1 MSVKAGVWI
10 DHRQAVLV
18 VLTDKGQEIRK
29 ITSDIADTGR
39 PSSGNAH
46 SSHDYVSEDSQ
57 ERKFE
62 ADLKVFYDQVIDGL
76 QGAQTLLI
84 LGPGEAKVEFRKRLE
99 SKKQNGIHLD
109 VITADKMTEGQLVAK
124 IVQYFASEAPQTAK

>member
-10 DHRQAVLV
+10 DHRQAILV

-29 ITSDIADTGR
+29 IASDIADTGR

-62 ADLKVFYDQVIDGL
+62 SELKAFYDQVIDGL

-84 LGPGEAKVEFRKRLE
+84 LGPGEAKVEFHKRLE
-99 SKKQNGIHLD
+99 SKKQNGTQAE
-109 VITADKMTEGQLVAK
+109 VVTADKMTEGQLVAK
-124 IVQYFASEAPQTAK
+124 VVQHFASTRAQTAK